1 MGQELFDRL
10 RSEHEQ
16 IKDIVFKM
24 NDTSKEALK
33 ARENLLLQLQQ
44 ILIPHMKAE
53 ESVFYPALK
62 DKSQSHDI
70 ALEAL
75 EEHHVA
81 DMVFKELQNTDA
93 SHDTWKPK
101 AKVLMELL
109 EHHIEE
115 EESEV
120 FESAEE
126 VFADEQMKDM
136 YRAFQSQEEVIRSRS
151 AA

>member
-16 IKDIVFKM
+16 IKDIIFKM
-24 NDTSKEALK
+24 NDTTNSAHKT
-33 ARENLLLQLQQ
+33 RENLLQKLQQ
-44 ILIPHMKAE
+44 ILVPHMKAE
-53 ESVFYPALK
+53 EAVFYPALK

-81 DMVFKELQNTDA
+81 DMVLEELLKTDC

-115 EESEV
+115 EESDV

-126 VFADEQMKDM
+126 VFGSEQLD
-136 YRAFQSQEEVIRSRS
+136 YIHNQYQTEEEKFRSRY
-151 AA
+151 A